1 MTGRQ
6 RICDG
11 CGNKAPRGKRICR
24 PCRRRLAQHPPTLQR
39 RVGLLDIPCVITVA
53 VASARAVDNK
63 SSFAGLLTNYHPL
76 VLRHRG

>member
-24 PCRRRLAQHPPTLQR
+24 PCRRRLAQHPPTLRR
-39 RVGLLDIPCVITVA
+39 RVGLLDIPCVITV
-53 VASARAVDNK
+53 
-63 SSFAGLLTNYHPL
+63 
-76 VLRHRG
+76 RGRKR